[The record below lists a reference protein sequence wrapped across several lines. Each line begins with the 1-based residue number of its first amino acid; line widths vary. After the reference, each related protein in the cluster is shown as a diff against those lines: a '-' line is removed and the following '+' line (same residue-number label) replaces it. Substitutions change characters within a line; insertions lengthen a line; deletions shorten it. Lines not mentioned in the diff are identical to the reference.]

1 MRLAKPKV
9 CYQAASRDFAIDL
22 IYLPQRHQY
31 AFELGQKLES
41 LPLSVRLP
49 PIFHTTTPR
58 LTSPSPSFSVQLMEE
73 LAIASKK
80 FEITCSRPKK
90 QSSLQRIPWLALAS
104 LLFVLACMG
113 ASVATIVISDNQTVA
128 SWTIQPAVLL
138 AILAALSNVALGIAF
153 SEAVVVT
160 WWTSATNGASLEELH
175 YIWDKGLTNFV
186 AALAAGPTAGKVAG
200 TMLAL
205 IIIKVATGPLL
216 QRATRQEIKEVV
228 TEGAIE
234 LNVVQHLPS
243 GWIGSV
249 ETNSSIVGS
258 GNSVQVTSAW
268 WRKATITVRSPRS
281 YCDGTCEGNV
291 PGAGITYNC
300 SSTTRALDLFTG
312 YNATLFEINTT
323 MSQNSTGAPFLL
335 LTTLYSSAIDDN
347 CTATLT
353 VDTCKIEAAII
364 EYPVTIQNS
373 TVTLNS
379 DKLNHTRVRSTYTDR
394 GDLPTVRRGSAAGVL
409 RGLDRFSSNFKTRTW
424 QLDPSTFQGKP
435 IGEMFLQT
443 DPKLYTDFTYENCPL
458 KWSSPTD
465 YVLDS
470 MQDFMFRA
478 ALRAAKRTDSQ
489 TFSVRRAKRRLVFH
503 SVYGYLAAA
512 STTTLFGTFFVLITL
527 QGRWSLGRAVSL
539 SPLETA
545 NAFCAPLMERVR
557 CNNITVDG
565 ILEDIGQTRV
575 KYVDGLMVV
584 DDESTSSKPLLTHF
598 Q

>member
-1 MRLAKPKV
+1 
-9 CYQAASRDFAIDL
+9 
-22 IYLPQRHQY
+22 
-31 AFELGQKLES
+31 
-41 LPLSVRLP
+41 
-49 PIFHTTTPR
+49 
-58 LTSPSPSFSVQLMEE
+58 MEE

-80 FEITCSRPKK
+80 FEITGSRPKK

-113 ASVATIVISDNQTVA
+113 ASVATIVISDHQTVA

-175 YIWDKGLTNFV
+175 YIWDKGLTNFF
-186 AALAAGPTAGKVAG
+186 AAFVAGPTAGKVTR

-216 QRATRQEIKEVV
+216 QRATRQEIKEIV

-234 LNVVQHLPS
+234 LNVVQHLPR
-243 GWIGSV
+243 GWTGSV
-249 ETNSSIVGS
+249 KTNSSIVGS
-258 GNSVQVTSAW
+258 SNGIQVTSAW

-300 SSTTRALDLFTG
+300 SSTTRALDLLTG
-312 YNATLFEINTT
+312 YGATLFEINTT

-364 EYPVTIQNS
+364 EYPVTLQNS

-379 DKLNHTRVRSTYTDR
+379 DKLKSSRVRSTYTDR
-394 GDLPTVRRGSAAGVL
+394 GDLPTARQGSLAGVL
-409 RGLDRFSSNFKTRTW
+409 RGLNHFSIFFSARTSSSS
-424 QLDPSTFQGKP
+424 PSSFQGDVIAK
-435 IGEMFLQT
+435 MFVQT
-443 DPKLYTDFTYENCPL
+443 DPKVYTDFTYENCAL

-489 TFSVRRAKRRLVFH
+489 TFSVRRAKRKQVFH

-512 STTTLFGTFFVLITL
+512 STITLFGTFFVLIML
-527 QGRWSLGRAVSL
+527 PGRWSLGRTVSL

-545 NAFCAPLMERVR
+545 SAFCAPLMERVR
-557 CNNITVDG
+557 YNDITIDG

-575 KYVDGLMVV
+575 KYVDGVMVV
-584 DDESTSSKPLLTHF
+584 EDESTSNEPLLTHF

>member
-1 MRLAKPKV
+1 
-9 CYQAASRDFAIDL
+9 
-22 IYLPQRHQY
+22 
-31 AFELGQKLES
+31 
-41 LPLSVRLP
+41 
-49 PIFHTTTPR
+49 
-58 LTSPSPSFSVQLMEE
+58 MEE

-80 FEITCSRPKK
+80 FEITGSRPKK

-113 ASVATIVISDNQTVA
+113 ASIATIVISDNQTVA

-186 AALAAGPTAGKVAG
+186 AALAAGPTASKVAG

-216 QRATRQEIKEVV
+216 QRATRQEIKEMV
-228 TEGAIE
+228 TEDTIR
-234 LNVVQHLPS
+234 LNVTQQLPR

-249 ETNSSIVGS
+249 TTNSSIVGS
-258 GNSVQVTSAW
+258 SNYIQVTSAW
-268 WRKATITVRSPRS
+268 WHKATISSPGY

-300 SSTTRALDLFTG
+300 SSTTRALELFTDYG
-312 YNATLFEINTT
+312 ATLFEINTT

-379 DKLNHTRVRSTYTDR
+379 DKLNSTRVRSTYTDR
-394 GDLPTVRRGSAAGVL
+394 GDLESTPSQGSPAGVL
-409 RGLDRFSSNFKTRTW
+409 RGLDRFSSNFNTRTSW
-424 QLDPSTFQGKP
+424 IGPSIFEGDP
-435 IGEMFLQT
+435 IGEMFVQT
-443 DPKLYTDFTYENCPL
+443 DSKAYTYFTLKNCPL
-458 KWSSPTD
+458 KWFSPTD
-465 YVLDS
+465 YVLNS

-478 ALRAAKRTDSQ
+478 ALRAANDTDSQ
-489 TFSVRRAKRRLVFH
+489 TFSVRRAKRKLVFH

-512 STTTLFGTFFVLITL
+512 SITTLFGTFFVLITL

>member
-1 MRLAKPKV
+1 
-9 CYQAASRDFAIDL
+9 
-22 IYLPQRHQY
+22 
-31 AFELGQKLES
+31 
-41 LPLSVRLP
+41 
-49 PIFHTTTPR
+49 
-58 LTSPSPSFSVQLMEE
+58 
-73 LAIASKK
+73 
-80 FEITCSRPKK
+80 
-90 QSSLQRIPWLALAS
+90 
-104 LLFVLACMG
+104 MG

-175 YIWDKGLTNFV
+175 YIWDKGLTNFW
-186 AALAAGPTAGKVAG
+186 AALAAGPTAGKVAR

-216 QRATRQEIKEVV
+216 QRATRQEIKEMV
-228 TEGAIE
+228 TEDTIK
-234 LNVVQHLPS
+234 LNVTQQLPR

-249 ETNSSIVGS
+249 NTNSSIVGS
-258 GNSVQVTSAW
+258 GNSVQVTSDW
-268 WRKATITVRSPRS
+268 WHKATISSPRS

-312 YNATLFEINTT
+312 YGADLFAINTT

-335 LTTLYSSAIDDN
+335 LTTLYSSAVDDS

-353 VDTCKIEAAII
+353 VDTCEIEAAII
-364 EYPVTIQNS
+364 EYPVTLQNS

-379 DKLNHTRVRSTYTDR
+379 DKLGGTRVRSTYTDR
-394 GDLPTVRRGSAAGVL
+394 GDLPTAKRGSPAGVL
-409 RGLDRFSSNFKTRTW
+409 RGLNHFSSNFNTRTW
-424 QLDPSTFQGKP
+424 SLGPSTFQGEV
-435 IGEMFLQT
+435 IGQMFLQT
-443 DPKLYTDFTYENCPL
+443 DPKLYTYFTYQNCAL

-465 YVLDS
+465 YVLNS

-478 ALRAAKRTDSQ
+478 ALRAANDTDSQ

-545 NAFCAPLMERVR
+545 TAFCAPLMERVR
-557 CNNITVDG
+557 YNNITIDG